1 MRLLK
6 TALAFTVLGAVGSAF
21 AADNFQAVR
30 SGLPHDAIY
39 SLDRS
44 GNSLW
49 AIGGHGL
56 VLRSDVNGREWE
68 RFASPGDF
76 AALGMAIH
84 DGQPVLVG
92 QAGKAFQLSNEGEGW
107 EPLDSGT
114 EERLLDI
121 VTLSNGSQ
129 LAVGSF
135 GTIVKRSSGS
145 DSFTKV
151 AVDWDAIIEDGFEP
165 HLYDVM
171 QTKAGTI
178 LIAAEFGMVLRSQNG
193 GKTWSVQNTN
203 DSSVFALHQGRNG
216 RLVGVGQAGYII
228 SSKDDGVSWQA
239 SKSGTSANLLGVS
252 SSGKTFAV
260 VGVRAVLKSDNGGR
274 SWKAVSNRETE
285 RRWYQGITG
294 VSPDSDGRKFVAAG
308 QFGQIVNF

>member
-6 TALAFTVLGAVGSAF
+6 TALALTFLGVVGSAF
-21 AADNFQAVR
+21 AADNFQSVR

-39 SLDRS
+39 SIDRS

-56 VLRSDVNGREWE
+56 VLRSNDDGGEWE
-68 RFASPGDF
+68 SIASPGDF

-84 DGQPVLVG
+84 KSQPVIVG
-92 QAGKAFQLSNEGEGW
+92 QAGKAFKLSDDGENW

-114 EERLLDI
+114 DERLLDI
-121 VTLSNGSQ
+121 ATLSDGSQ
-129 LAVGSF
+129 IAVGSF
-135 GTIVKRSSGS
+135 GAIVKRSAGS
-145 DSFTKV
+145 DGFTKV
-151 AVDWDAIIEDGFEP
+151 AVDWEAIIEDGFEP

-178 LIAAEFGMVLRSQNG
+178 LIGAEFGMVLRSRNG
-193 GKTWSVQNTN
+193 GKSWSVQNTN

-216 RLVGVGQAGYII
+216 RLIGVGQSGYII
-228 SSKDDGVSWQA
+228 SSKDEGVSWQA

>member
-1 MRLLK
+1 MGLLK
-6 TALAFTVLGAVGSAF
+6 TALALTFLGVVGSAF
-21 AADNFQAVR
+21 AADNFQSVR

-39 SLDRS
+39 SIDRS

-56 VLRSDVNGREWE
+56 VLRSDDDGGEWE
-68 RFASPGDF
+68 SIASPGDF

-84 DGQPVLVG
+84 KSQPVIVG
-92 QAGKAFQLSNEGEGW
+92 QAGKAFKLSGDGENW

-114 EERLLDI
+114 DERLLDI
-121 VTLSNGSQ
+121 ATLSDGSQ
-129 LAVGSF
+129 IAVGSF
-135 GTIVKRSSGS
+135 GAIVKRSAGS
-145 DSFTKV
+145 DGFTKV
-151 AVDWDAIIEDGFEP
+151 AVDWEAIIEDGFEP

-178 LIAAEFGMVLRSQNG
+178 LIGAEFGMVLRSRNG
-193 GKTWSVQNTN
+193 GKSWSVQNTN

-216 RLVGVGQAGYII
+216 RLIGVGQAGYII